1 MELRSITNPNNALDM
16 INKIIVIQVFK
27 KDQNPDNLVS
37 ESLRKYVGTL
47 RAYWITANFLCFAI
61 DGIPHI
67 YIDRHKE
74 YHELWV
80 PWNTAEDFR

>member
-1 MELRSITNPNNALDM
+1 MELRPITNPNDALDM

-27 KDQNPDNLVS
+27 KDQNPDDLVS

-47 RAYWITANFLCFAI
+47 RAYW
-61 DGIPHI
+61 IPHI